1 MKIKKIRFENFR
13 QFKEP
18 GTITCSTDGRVTIV
32 YGKIGSGKTTLHQLC
47 QWVLYGKVS
56 FNKTADADALYNF
69 EYASEQYVNKEFE
82 VKGALEFE
90 HLGVDYE
97 LIRTAIFR
105 KTRNEEPSSKKIK
118 ETVFLQEKNQDNDWK
133 PSEKTMKEMI
143 ELFVPEAL
151 SNYFFFDG
159 ETMISDLRMKSNQSA
174 KALKR
179 ALHSILDLELW
190 QNAEEHIGDVG
201 KKRSIIGMLN
211 KELEDTSN
219 DAQLKKLGT
228 TITLADKAISTLKNQ
243 IDEKTE
249 TKTKNETRIQEIS
262 QQIGGITTKAEY
274 NRRRAQLVKDRDKAI
289 NNLDKDKRDFGAAIK
304 RNYPEFLVSRVG
316 VEAQNLFELEIAK
329 KEIPYGL
336 TKKLVKTLLKKD
348 SQTCV
353 CGRALCEAE
362 KKHIEE
368 FLEAFPP
375 KDYATLYSEF
385 LQESKLLQRRMES
398 NAIEQVIMD
407 YLQNLDSIEDFK
419 KRIKAL
425 DDEEKQSPDIE
436 ELVTE
441 RANLEDANVKLEK
454 EIRTALQKVGEET
467 KLNDARKATYKKQQE
482 KLGKNKNVLKKIE
495 IMESVR
501 ERIKQTIKDKSS
513 GYSKSLENNITYLI
527 DNMLVETVRKVTVDQ
542 DFSMKVFDNYNSQ
555 AKSEGQ
561 FAVVSFAYIGG
572 ILKMLRSEEHLKS
585 KEYPLVLDGPFSK
598 LDSDQRQ
605 NVVNMLPTFAPQVI
619 LFSKDDLHGVF
630 AEENIG
636 RVWTIVSNDEK
647 NLARVEEGHLWS

>member
-1 MKIKKIRFENFR
+1 
-13 QFKEP
+13 
-18 GTITCSTDGRVTIV
+18 
-32 YGKIGSGKTTLHQLC
+32 
-47 QWVLYGKVS
+47 
-56 FNKTADADALYNF
+56 
-69 EYASEQYVNKEFE
+69 
-82 VKGALEFE
+82 
-90 HLGVDYE
+90 
-97 LIRTAIFR
+97 
-105 KTRNEEPSSKKIK
+105 
-118 ETVFLQEKNQDNDWK
+118 
-133 PSEKTMKEMI
+133 
-143 ELFVPEAL
+143 
-151 SNYFFFDG
+151 
-159 ETMISDLRMKSNQSA
+159 
-174 KALKR
+174 
-179 ALHSILDLELW
+179 
-190 QNAEEHIGDVG
+190 
-201 KKRSIIGMLN
+201 MLN

-572 ILKMLRSEEHLKS
+572 IMKLIQDEEELKS
-585 KEYPLVLDGPFSK
+585 KEYPLVLDAPFSK
-598 LDSDQRQ
+598 LDEENKT
-605 NVVNMLPTFAPQVI
+605 NVVNMIPTLAPQVI
-619 LFSKDDLHGVF
+619 IFSKDSLDGIIEDNLVG
-630 AEENIG
+630 NI
-636 RVWTIVSNDEK
+636 WTIESNKDK
-647 NLARVEEGHLWS
+647 NVAKVVEGNQWM